1 MNARFVMVP
10 ALAVGLLSVTRAQST
25 PDADWPQWRG
35 PDRTGVSKEVG
46 LARQWPSSGPPVVWS
61 TTGLGAG
68 YGTVAVKGDR
78 IFVQSLRGRQSMVH
92 SLNLAD
98 GKYVWSKNLGQ
109 GGTND
114 RGSGPRGTPTI
125 DDDRLYVLTEMGDL
139 ACLRTADATVVWQ
152 RNILKDFA
160 GRNIGWLI
168 SESPLVDGDRVIV
181 TPGGRNAG
189 MVALD
194 KMTGQTIWAAKELS
208 DEAGYS
214 SAVIAEIQGT
224 RAYTTLMSSAGVGV
238 RASDGKLLWRYPA
251 AANGTA
257 NIATP
262 VVSGS
267 QVFYTSDYG
276 TGGGLLNLRPS
287 GGEIRAEEVYFTREM
302 QNHHGGVVLVNGVL
316 YGFNN
321 AILTAIDFAS
331 GKMLWRDR
339 SVGKGA
345 VTYADGRLYML
356 SEDNVMGLAEVSPSG
371 YREVGRFT
379 IADQGLPS
387 WAHPVVS
394 GKRLY
399 IRNQGVLAAYDIRPR

>member
-1 MNARFVMVP
+1 
-10 ALAVGLLSVTRAQST
+10 
-25 PDADWPQWRG
+25 
-35 PDRTGVSKEVG
+35 
-46 LARQWPSSGPPVVWS
+46 
-61 TTGLGAG
+61 
-68 YGTVAVKGDR
+68 
-78 IFVQSLRGRQSMVH
+78 
-92 SLNLAD
+92 
-98 GKYVWSKNLGQ
+98 
-109 GGTND
+109 
-114 RGSGPRGTPTI
+114 
-125 DDDRLYVLTEMGDL
+125 
-139 ACLRTADATVVWQ
+139 
-152 RNILKDFA
+152 
-160 GRNIGWLI
+160 
-168 SESPLVDGDRVIV
+168 
-181 TPGGRNAG
+181 

-194 KMTGQTIWAAKELS
+194 KMTGKTIWAAKELS

-214 SAVIAEIQGT
+214 SAVVAEIQGT
-224 RAYTTLMSSAGVGV
+224 RAYTTLMSSAAVGV

-287 GGEIRAEEVYFTREM
+287 GSEVRAEEVYFTREM

-371 YREVGRFT
+371 YREVGRFS

-399 IRNQGVLAAYDIRPR
+399 IRNQSVLAAYDIRPR